1 MIPVQTSGTGLTFW
15 IYVQPRASKA
25 VIVGAHQDA
34 LKIKLTAP
42 PVEGAANK
50 QCIEILAEALHCPK
64 SRIEIV
70 SGQTSRRKQVRI
82 SPRQGSAAS
91 EIEQLKERVE
101 RLAASH

>member
-1 MIPVQTSGTGLTFW
+1 MYS
-15 IYVQPRASKA
+15 RAPLLKRI
-25 VIVGAHQDA
+25 IVGAHQDA

-42 PVEGAANK
+42 PVEEAANK
-50 QCIEILAEALHCPK
+50 QCIEILADALHYPK

-82 SPRQGSAAS
+82 SPRRDLRTS

-101 RLAASH
+101 SLAHQVS